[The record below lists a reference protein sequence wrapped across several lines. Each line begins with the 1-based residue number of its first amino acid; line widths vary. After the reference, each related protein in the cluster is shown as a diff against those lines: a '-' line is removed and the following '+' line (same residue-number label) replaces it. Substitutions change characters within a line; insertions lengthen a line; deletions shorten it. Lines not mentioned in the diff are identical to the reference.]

1 LANDNSDNG
10 WKKYLNKPVYK
21 NNIIPDIINY
31 KNSTWMEDMI
41 NYIHR
46 KYYNE
51 QSQELVGGKN
61 YKMSYLKYKTKY
73 LKLKNKMHRL
83 K

>member
-1 LANDNSDNG
+1 MASEYDSLIS
-10 WKKYLNKPVYK
+10 
-21 NNIIPDIINY
+21 
-31 KNSTWMEDMI
+31 EMI
-41 NYIHR
+41 NYIQT

-51 QSQELVGGKN
+51 LSKELVGGKN